1 MFEISWEGKVNL
13 PSITVSNN
21 YPVPLSV
28 ILRLQYLAWTELFCL
43 ARGFYNK
50 TTTRGSRFLIH
61 VTWQNLIFV
70 TSYLKGDICGTGNEC
85 YQHDD
90 KPKKRNY
97 GSFSIIEPFI
107 FWFESGPVTLT
118 TNPCSFTDRRM
129 RSMNWLGF
137 LHLLRELYYR
147 EQHSFVCGLVCSS
160 CVSAEIKV
168 QLVITVKY
176 LVFIHTHT
184 IIPAGGGTLLPGKLY
199 DFVRYNW

>member
-28 ILRLQYLAWTELFCL
+28 ILRLKYLAWNELFCL

-70 TSYLKGDICGTGNEC
+70 TSDLKGDICGTGNEC
-85 YQHDD
+85 YQHDE
-90 KPKKRNY
+90 KPKKKELWIIQYNLAIYILVWMWPSNTYHKSVLLHWSPYEVYELARFP
-97 GSFSIIEPFI
+97 SLASIIILQP
-107 FWFESGPVTLT
+107 
-118 TNPCSFTDRRM
+118 
-129 RSMNWLGF
+129 
-137 LHLLRELYYR
+137 
-147 EQHSFVCGLVCSS
+147 EQHSFVYGLVCSS

-176 LVFIHTHT
+176 LVFIHTQ
-184 IIPAGGGTLLPGKLY
+184 
-199 DFVRYNW
+199 